1 MKFLSEF
8 PIHPFA
14 ISLFF
19 IISLYVSN
27 INEVNPSGLIL
38 PISITLIITGIVIF
52 ISQLISTKFN
62 KISIYLS
69 LLIILLFS
77 YGHIFLLLQNL
88 DLGDNE
94 IRHRHLVVMYGIIFT
109 IATLGIKFKIN
120 PKTAMPI
127 LNAVGITMLF
137 STLLLIPN
145 FDMFLNESNQNIQ
158 VQESIIFENSI
169 RPDIYY
175 IILDE
180 YSGEKSLDNYFNYNN
195 EKFISFL
202 KINDFHVMKNSF
214 TNYVVTAFAAPSIM
228 EMEYVHKSKKYSDI
242 TDINSIVSNSYQENR
257 VFKFF
262 NQNDYKTIYI
272 YGGIMEEI
280 KISNQNLC
288 SNKAIVDFHTQL
300 TQTTMFW
307 LIQKYQFINDLNEI
321 RFCAFN
327 ELEMVGERNN
337 EPIFVFAH
345 IKLPHDPFTM
355 DSNGETITPQN
366 IDFGIGS
373 DGNKIGYINQL
384 EFTNKKITELIPKI
398 ISNSKSP
405 PIIII
410 QSDHGVR
417 FDINKISSNEE
428 ILNQYDKEILQRS
441 FDGFSAYYFPD
452 NSYEELYED
461 MTPVN
466 TFRIIFNKFF
476 NTELEL
482 LPDRM
487 YFQFGETRQFSD
499 VTELIKTP

>member
-1 MKFLSEF
+1 
-8 PIHPFA
+8 
-14 ISLFF
+14 
-19 IISLYVSN
+19 
-27 INEVNPSGLIL
+27 
-38 PISITLIITGIVIF
+38 
-52 ISQLISTKFN
+52 
-62 KISIYLS
+62 
-69 LLIILLFS
+69 
-77 YGHIFLLLQNL
+77 
-88 DLGDNE
+88 
-94 IRHRHLVVMYGIIFT
+94 
-109 IATLGIKFKIN
+109 
-120 PKTAMPI
+120 
-127 LNAVGITMLF
+127 
-137 STLLLIPN
+137 
-145 FDMFLNESNQNIQ
+145 
-158 VQESIIFENSI
+158 
-169 RPDIYY
+169 
-175 IILDE
+175 
-180 YSGEKSLDNYFNYNN
+180 
-195 EKFISFL
+195 
-202 KINDFHVMKNSF
+202 
-214 TNYVVTAFAAPSIM
+214 
-228 EMEYVHKSKKYSDI
+228 
-242 TDINSIVSNSYQENR
+242 
-257 VFKFF
+257 
-262 NQNDYKTIYI
+262 
-272 YGGIMEEI
+272 
-280 KISNQNLC
+280 
-288 SNKAIVDFHTQL
+288 
-300 TQTTMFW
+300 
-307 LIQKYQFINDLNEI
+307 
-321 RFCAFN
+321 
-327 ELEMVGERNN
+327 MVGERNN